1 MKKAISLVT
10 CAVMLLCCVCFAGC
24 SSQSS
29 EQTDGNVIKAEGG
42 TQTDGNIIKAEDIQ
56 KALVNAG
63 FTEAHIPERLPLNY
77 EYKFVYLDKSET
89 DCVNERGFGG
99 NYWPKFN
106 FKQYRDDIPEIL
118 DAVMPLYDKS
128 FVQGDGEEVVKKL
141 KSKRYGDIGG
151 DIYFKSYEYR
161 ELLDDTN
168 KFARWIIV
176 EYKK

>member
-1 MKKAISLVT
+1 MGEVNDMKKVISLVM
-10 CAVMLLCCVCFAGC
+10 CAVMLLCCACFAGC

-29 EQTDGNVIKAEGG
+29 EQTDGNV
-42 TQTDGNIIKAEDIQ
+42 IKAEDIQ

-63 FTEAHIPERLPLNY
+63 FTEAHIPERFSSDY
-77 EYKFVYLDKSET
+77 EYKFVYLDNSET
-89 DCVNERGFGG
+89 DYVNERGFGG

-106 FKQYRDDIPEIL
+106 FKQSRDDIPEIL
-118 DAVMPLYDKS
+118 DIIMPLYDKS
-128 FVQGDGEEVVKKL
+128 FVEGDGEEVVKKL

-161 ELLDDTN
+161 ELLDSTN
-168 KFARWIIV
+168 TFAKSIIV